1 MPELPEVETVRKI
14 LEPQLAGR
22 TIVRLTLNRP
32 DIIDHPSAEIFSER
46 ITGMQIAGMGRRGKF
61 LSLKLANQDRLILH
75 LRMTGQLLVTLPDD
89 PVEKH
94 THIIFHLDD
103 GKELRFTDPRR
114 FGRFWLLSNGEEDIY
129 SGIHKLGIEP
139 FDSRLTADWL
149 QRQIG
154 RRKKSIKECLLEQ
167 KTVAGIGNIYGDEIL
182 FEARICPARPACS
195 LTGEEWSRLA
205 AAIPSILQKG
215 IRANRMTP
223 EEYLAGRG
231 KAYRK
236 EPFFRIYGHE
246 GDPCPCCRTS
256 LTRIVLSGRSSF
268 YCPECQKRNP
278 AIDGCE
284 SSNSG

>member
-61 LSLKLANQDRLILH
+61 LSLKLANQERLILH
-75 LRMTGQLLVTLPDD
+75 LRMTGQLLVTPPDD

-94 THIIFHLDD
+94 THIIFHLDN

-139 FDSRLTADWL
+139 FDSCLTADWL

-154 RRKKSIKECLLEQ
+154 RRKKTIKECLLEQ
-167 KTVAGIGNIYGDEIL
+167 KTVAPAAGPVLQESFFPAEAASIARNVKRGTRQLTVTKVPVPVGRLTSTHLITENIIQGLNCNGRWIL
-182 FEARICPARPACS
+182 RQS
-195 LTGEEWSRLA
+195 L
-205 AAIPSILQKG
+205 
-215 IRANRMTP
+215 
-223 EEYLAGRG
+223 
-231 KAYRK
+231 
-236 EPFFRIYGHE
+236 
-246 GDPCPCCRTS
+246 
-256 LTRIVLSGRSSF
+256 
-268 YCPECQKRNP
+268 
-278 AIDGCE
+278 
-284 SSNSG
+284 